1 MHATVKLVGTERP
14 MYRELELLVPFIG
27 RTVKLRMY
35 GNAERARRPA
45 LIYLHGGYFNSG
57 RIEDADA
64 IAREMRGTAAVICV
78 AYPLAPASPFPAALE
93 TGYTVLQWAAC
104 NAVALGIDRANLFV
118 GGDRAGGTI
127 AAAIAMIA
135 RDRHFNRGRGVR
147 LAGQVLITPLLDP
160 AQATAALRGT
170 RQHPCLRAWP
180 DYLSRPGDFNHPYAS
195 PLRSR
200 RLAGLAPVLLISTG
214 SDPMRDE
221 ASLYAQR
228 LNDAHVP
235 VSIQVLEA
243 ASVIPVNPLDPA
255 FDRTAALLESF
266 IKDLAKT

>member
-1 MHATVKLVGTERP
+1 MHATVKLIGTERR
-14 MYRELELLVPFIG
+14 MYQELELPIPFIE

-35 GNAERARRPA
+35 GTAERARRPA
-45 LIYLHGGYFNSG
+45 LVYLHGGYFNSG

-64 IAREMRGTAAVICV
+64 IARALRGTAAVVCV

-93 TGYTVLQWAAC
+93 TGYAALQWVAC
-104 NAVALGIDRANLFV
+104 NAGALGIDRGNLFV
-118 GGDRAGGTI
+118 GGDQAGGSI

-147 LAGQVLITPLLDP
+147 LAGQMLITPLLDP

-180 DYLSRPGDFNHPYAS
+180 DYLSRPAHFNHPYAS

-228 LNDAHVP
+228 LSEAHVP
-235 VSIQVLEA
+235 VSIQMYEA
-243 ASVIPVNPLDPA
+243 ASAMPVHPVDPA
-255 FDRTAALLESF
+255 FDRTAAMLETF
-266 IKDLAKT
+266 IKNLVG